1 VVALLQ
7 SDSPDLRLTWN
18 SADLQYVANGQL
30 RQPLLGPSLLTALPC
45 ALSTCKRRLVFFFQ
59 PQRLVSVLNV
69 GIFLYSLP
77 MTPQQESGGQQP
89 LHPYRTPGMDAAC
102 ADAHLGSETKA
113 ETITEAC
120 CCVVVDACCIYPA
133 QELLSSVLVLC
144 NNMRTVMVMTIL
156 MVMVMRHA
164 EWCSVAEHLA
174 SASFQ
179 HSKHTHQ
186 HCCHCLLGL
195 MAHVLTKAS
204 IPQYISYVLSFC
216 I

>member
-59 PQRLVSVLNV
+59 RQRLVSILNV

-120 CCVVVDACCIYPA
+120 CCVVVDACCIHSA
-133 QELLSSVLVLC
+133 QEFLSSVLVLC
-144 NNMRTVMVMTIL
+144 NNIHTIMVVAVFTE
-156 MVMVMRHA
+156 VVMRHA
-164 EWCSVAEHLA
+164 EWCSVAETHGECNFSKQETHR
-174 SASFQ
+174 SA
-179 HSKHTHQ
+179 
-186 HCCHCLLGL
+186 LL
-195 MAHVLTKAS
+195 S
-204 IPQYISYVLSFC
+204 LSAQTDGAWS
-216 I
+216 